1 MSNNPFENLDIH
13 PLIKAQEKHHTP
25 AIEFRGFLGTGNERM
40 VRLYEN
46 LKISSYVEIPKDEIL
61 YWEKETSGEVGKVRV
76 SVSASTEVTEVYQ
89 HQVMARSSAL
99 SFNGALVADDDR
111 RPPLG
116 WRPEPIDFWSCAG
129 KCEGA
134 LIRAVA
140 RIAQLEAQAAEAQ
153 DPIRAEQLIRQ
164 AEELKTQAKST
175 LWLCLTQCPPPPKF
189 RAIPNPDGSFSLKR
203 FSLGEVY
210 SEICRRHLG
219 EVSCTE
225 S

>member
-1 MSNNPFENLDIH
+1 MSNNPFEDLEIH

-25 AIEFRGFLGTGNERM
+25 AVEFRGFLGTGDER
-40 VRLYEN
+40 VIRLYSS
-46 LKISSYVEIPKDEIL
+46 LQISSSVEIPKEAIVH
-61 YWEKETSGEVGKVRV
+61 WEKESNGEVGKIRV
-76 SVSASTEVTEVYQ
+76 FVSALTKVTEVYR

-99 SFNGALVADDDR
+99 SFNGAIVADDDR

-134 LIRAVA
+134 FVRAVT
-140 RIAQLEAQAAEAQ
+140 RIAQLETQAIETQ
-153 DPIRAEQLIRQ
+153 DQSRAEELRRQ

-203 FSLGEVY
+203 FSRGEVY
-210 SEICRRHLG
+210 SEICRRHMG
-219 EVSCTE
+219 EISCTDG
-225 S
+225 